1 MAEVNTANLIARKW
15 TDTKGAFQGFKGWK
29 VISWLISTQVVE
41 LFGINIWSNLKGVIK
56 NHNWDYNSAQT
67 GSTYFFFLGSF
78 LGPLVY
84 GVDFLD
90 RRGHSLFKLRRTE
103 CILWLCVFPQD
114 YKCVYQKVFISDIV
128 QVRTLY
134 APVPMSVYVCKR
146 WLPGGLGTCLFICLN
161 SLIQL
166 IPSHLSWSFMTCPK
180 IVLGLWCCFSGIHT

>member
-1 MAEVNTANLIARKW
+1 MPRRGLHTFFFSR
-15 TDTKGAFQGFKGWK
+15 
-29 VISWLISTQVVE
+29 
-41 LFGINIWSNLKGVIK
+41 
-56 NHNWDYNSAQT
+56 
-67 GSTYFFFLGSF
+67 FFLGTVSIWCWF
-78 LGPLVY
+78 WTDEDTVC
-84 GVDFLD
+84 VI
-90 RRGHSLFKLRRTE
+90 KLRRTE
-103 CILWLCVFPQD
+103 FILWLCVFPQD

-134 APVPMSVYVCKR
+134 APVSMSVYVCKR